1 MGVHKILLGGTMIVL
16 KAITTIL
23 ICFMMFSMMSA
34 ALSDIFKEE
43 ADEGVLAYYLC
54 IIVEMLSLI
63 CIWG

>member
-1 MGVHKILLGGTMIVL
+1 MTVL

-23 ICFMMFSMMSA
+23 ICVLMFSMMSA

-43 ADEGVLAYYLC
+43 ADEGMLAYYLC